1 MKYFADNILIISFDF
16 STMIQK
22 QHVFITNIFFHGS
35 VYVIMNITAFIIKE
49 GILARRSSYFEV
61 LGITMLR

>member
-16 STMIQK
+16 STMIQN
-22 QHVFITNIFFHGS
+22 QHVFITNIFSHGS
-35 VYVIMNITAFIIKE
+35 VYVIMYITAFIIKE
-49 GILARRSSYFEV
+49 GILARGSSYFEV